1 MQTVSTLKIKASVM
15 HLADKVYFKKGAR
28 SLFTHSSL
36 FHLTRISLI
45 AMLPLSIFFVLGV
58 LFLHSPTSVAY
69 DIAIY
74 GATPGGIAAAITAA
88 RASSSLKIAL
98 IEPTADIGG
107 MSTGGGL
114 GLRDLGSEVTSKLIA
129 SFFFFTIPFHF
140 SQWIRCIRLGTQ

>member
-1 MQTVSTLKIKASVM
+1 MISTLTTTAWVM
-15 HLADKVYFKKGAR
+15 HLADKA
-28 SLFTHSSL
+28 SLKNSAPPSSTHSSL
-36 FHLTRISLI
+36 LHLTRISLI

-58 LFLHSPTSVAY
+58 LFLHNPTSVAY

-114 GLRDLGSEVTSKLIA
+114 GLRDLGWEVTSKLIA